1 MFAME
6 NKLPYLSEY
15 RFATFGNGFNYLLNM
30 NSSINKVEN
39 TTDEMNYNEGM
50 EKQEM
55 KEEDHGK
62 ATFNDGKPPR
72 SPADDNT
79 LRERSTS
86 HER

>member
-1 MFAME
+1 ME
-6 NKLPYLSEY
+6 NKLPYLLEY
-15 RFATFGNGFNYLLNM
+15 RFTTFGNGLICLFNM
-30 NSSINKVEN
+30 ISSINKVEN

-62 ATFNDGKPPR
+62 TTFNDGKPPR
-72 SPADDNT
+72 SPEEENT